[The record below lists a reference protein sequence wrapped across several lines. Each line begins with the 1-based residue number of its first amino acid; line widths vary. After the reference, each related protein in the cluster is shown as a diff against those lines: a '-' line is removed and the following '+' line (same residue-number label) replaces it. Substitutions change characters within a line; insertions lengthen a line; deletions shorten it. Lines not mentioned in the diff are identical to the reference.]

1 MNNYLG
7 IGCDAGVALNFHRQR
22 ESRPELFTSRI
33 VNKVCYFLNDSNVSY
48 LNDLFS
54 QAWYVGFG
62 ARDIIEQT
70 CKNLKD
76 KIEVS

>member
-1 MNNYLG
+1 MLVSY
-7 IGCDAGVALNFHRQR
+7 
-22 ESRPELFTSRI
+22 
-33 VNKVCYFLNDSNVSY
+33 DSNVSY

-54 QAWYVGFG
+54 QAWYAGFG

-76 KIEVS
+76 KIEVLIKK

>member
-33 VNKVCYFLNDSNVSY
+33 INKVLYNNVSF
-48 LNDLFS
+48 LDDLLS